1 MTDLLQ
7 FRDERAPWHSGHG
20 RAFERP
26 MLGIVVLVSLQAAA
40 VRPPAQPASQSSNPR
55 AIELFDRDWVL
66 NQWAKR
72 QFDAN
77 GDGLISVE
85 EAQPAARA
93 FKEIADGD
101 RDGRVTPYEYERARE
116 FILARY

>member
-1 MTDLLQ
+1 MIALVLLAALQ
-7 FRDERAPWHSGHG
+7 
-20 RAFERP
+20 
-26 MLGIVVLVSLQAAA
+26 VSS
-40 VRPPAQPASQSSNPR
+40 AQPASQPANPR
-55 AIELFDRDWVL
+55 AVELFDRDWVL

-77 GDGLISVE
+77 GDGMISID

-93 FKEIADGD
+93 FKDIADGD
-101 RDGRVTPYEYERARE
+101 RDGRVTPYEYQRARE